1 MELNKNLNFNEFPIP
16 TYEDWKDEATKSL
29 KGASF
34 EKKLFTQTFEDIILK
49 PIYYAFDVE
58 NQYLEDNSF
67 PGFSPFL
74 RGNNYSGL
82 KYKKWNIAQTIP
94 YYEPLKL
101 NKALINDL
109 NNGQNSINIHINR
122 NEYFQFDEDSAVC
135 GTKMVTVDDIEDTF
149 NKINIEKFPLYFSS
163 GDFYGEFS
171 DQFLEFLNRKSIK
184 FDSLSGNLGADPFT
198 EILINGG
205 SKYTIQQLIDYL
217 ADVFR
222 KFQKVPN
229 YGIITINGAAY
240 HNAGANAIQE
250 LSYSFA
256 NAIELIN
263 SLVERGIN
271 LSEIINKI
279 RFYFAV
285 SSDFFMQI
293 AKLRAARLI
302 WAKIVKEYGLSSE
315 YQKLN
320 LHCSTSI
327 LNKTKYDPW
336 VNILRSSIECFAAI
350 LGNADSIDVGN
361 FDFAYGYPSDFS
373 RRISRN
379 IQLILQHEA
388 HLLDTID
395 PVAGSY
401 YLENITIELA
411 KKVWSAFQQT
421 QTEGG
426 FLELIKNGK
435 VQFEISK
442 SFDKHDLTYQS
453 RKQTL
458 LGTNK
463 YPLIREKKPTD
474 CEPFIINSKEKNQLT
489 SKAIEVQKLIIR
501 RYASNYE
508 SLRINSENYYNKH
521 NNYPTIILLN
531 FGELNEWKPRN
542 DFSTDF
548 LQVGGFEIISSPV
561 FLDKISAVEFLNNQ
575 QTNNIVCICSSD
587 IRYESLIPELIPLI
601 KKNHPLTYCILAGYP
616 EEKVED
622 YKSAGI
628 DCFIHIKAN
637 VYETLKEIQN
647 INIII

>member
-1 MELNKNLNFNEFPIP
+1 MELNKNLNFNEFSIP
-16 TYEDWKDEATKSL
+16 TYDEWKDEATKSL
-29 KGASF
+29 KGAPF

-49 PIYYAFDVE
+49 PIYYSFDVDK
-58 NQYLEDNSF
+58 QFLEENSF
-67 PGFSPFL
+67 PGFTPYL
-74 RGNNYSGL
+74 RGNSYSGS
-82 KYKKWNIAQTIP
+82 KFKKWFIAQTIP
-94 YYEPLKL
+94 YYEPNNL
-101 NKALINDL
+101 NSALQKDL
-109 NNGQNSINIHINR
+109 SNGQNSINIHINR
-122 NEYFQFDEDSAVC
+122 NEYFQFEKDTVVC
-135 GTKMVTVDDIEDTF
+135 GTKSNSIEDIENALSQID
-149 NKINIEKFPLYFSS
+149 IEKYPIFFNS
-163 GDFYGEFS
+163 GDIYSEFS
-171 DQFLEFLNRKSIK
+171 VHFLEYLNRNNINPGNIY
-184 FDSLSGNLGADPFT
+184 GNLGADPFT

-205 SKYTIQQLIDYL
+205 SKHSIQQLIDNL
-217 ADVFR
+217 AEVLT
-222 KFQKVPN
+222 KFQKLSY

-256 NAIELIN
+256 NAVELIN
-263 SLVERGIN
+263 SLVDKGLE
-271 LSEIINKI
+271 LKEIVSKI
-279 RFYFAV
+279 RFNFAV

-302 WAKIVKEYGLSSE
+302 WAKIIKEYGLNEE

-320 LHCSTSI
+320 LHCTTSI
-327 LNKTKYDPW
+327 INKTKYDPW

-379 IQLILQHEA
+379 IQLVLQHEA

-401 YLENITIELA
+401 YLETITVELA

-421 QTEGG
+421 QIDGG
-426 FLELIKNGK
+426 FVELIKNGK
-435 VQFEISK
+435 IQSEIAK
-442 SFDKHDLTYQS
+442 SFSKQEMTYQT

-463 YPLIREKKPTD
+463 YPLLKEKKPTD
-474 CEPFIINSKEKNQLT
+474 CEPFIISSKEENQLT
-489 SKAIEVQKLIIR
+489 AKSFEVQKLLIR
-501 RYASNYE
+501 RFASNYE
-508 SLRINSENYYNKH
+508 TLRMNAEKYFINQG
-521 NNYPTIILLN
+521 NYPTIVLLN

-561 FLDKISAVEFLNNQ
+561 FSDKTEAVEFLNNQ
-575 QTNNIVCICSSD
+575 QFSNIVCICSSD
-587 IRYESLIPELIPLI
+587 ARYENLIPELIPLI

-616 EEKVED
+616 EEKVEE
-622 YKSAGI
+622 YKSFGI

-647 INIII
+647 INNII